1 MTFDDIGK
9 ALFTLFQVI
18 TLEGWTDL
26 MYNLS
31 DATLA
36 PVSRLYCMVTVILG
50 SFFPVRASAQGSLV
64 VGRSFSS
71 SNGGLFER
79 PRRMFF
85 L

>member
-1 MTFDDIGK
+1 MLVAYGQMSFDDIGK

-36 PVSRLYCMVTVILG
+36 PVSRLYCIVTVILG
-50 SFFPVRASAQGSLV
+50 SFFLLNLILAVISEAFDECNEETP
-64 VGRSFSS
+64 
-71 SNGGLFER
+71 E
-79 PRRMFF
+79 
-85 L
+85 